1 MRVLA
6 LLMFFMFQMIL
17 FPFCF
22 CKNVTSLLNL
32 VFFMFILSNAL
43 LLYSVYQILKNGIIP
58 KDKFDDGYWY
68 ANVDK
73 QYSIESPR
81 DTE

>member
-1 MRVLA
+1 MKLIKNRFIGVIIFLA
-6 LLMFFMFQMIL
+6 TYAAMPHLYA
-17 FPFCF
+17 
-22 CKNVTSLLNL
+22 SYDL

-43 LLYSVYQILKNGIIP
+43 LLYSVYQILKNGIVP